1 MQNILK
7 THLGYSNNIDYLG
20 IRTIFKEL
28 QIKKRGFIH
37 IIMLSEKP
45 QRKTQLRGCIN
56 FNFRN

>member
-7 THLGYSNNIDYLG
+7 THYSNNIDYLG

-28 QIKKRGFIH
+28 QIIKKGIGFIH
-37 IIMLSEKP
+37 IIILSEKP